1 MLASPSTIFRL
12 RLLIPAIVASLTS
25 LLAQSGT
32 PRNPDNDWPTFNR
45 DLAGTHF
52 EYAAGA
58 IPITYRGKNGKQY
71 VAIMAAGQPMNN
83 AAAGHQG
90 LMVFSLP

>member
-1 MLASPSTIFRL
+1 
-12 RLLIPAIVASLTS
+12 
-25 LLAQSGT
+25 
-32 PRNPDNDWPTFNR
+32 
-45 DLAGTHF
+45 LAGTHF